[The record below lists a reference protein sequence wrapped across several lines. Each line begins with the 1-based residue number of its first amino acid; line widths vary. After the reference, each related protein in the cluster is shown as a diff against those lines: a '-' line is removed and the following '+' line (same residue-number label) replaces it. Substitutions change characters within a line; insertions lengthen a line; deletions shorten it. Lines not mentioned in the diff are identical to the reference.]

1 MDAMTSAARR
11 LLAAPGADFDDEVER
26 LATAVFRDALLAPDD
41 EELPADQT
49 FFELGLTSLRMV
61 EVRERLEEM
70 FGVEIATVALFDH
83 PTIDGLSGHLVDL
96 LSGAQS

>member
-11 LLAAPGADFDDEVER
+11 LVATPGPDFDDEVER
-26 LATAVFRDALLAPDD
+26 LVTGVFRDALLAPDD
-41 EELPADQT
+41 EELPDDQT

-70 FGVEIATVALFDH
+70 FGVGIATGALFDH
-83 PTIDGLSGHLVDL
+83 PTIGGLSGHLVSL
-96 LSGAQS
+96 LSGARS